1 MQKWK
6 AGLAATLFAGIVA
19 SAMVGAS
26 QPRQEAHPQNRPVKK
41 ADATP
46 PEPEQRADPRAEI
59 TRENNFGVALMNRQ
73 QFEKALGKFQRACI
87 LDPETDL
94 GCVNMGIA
102 FLNMQRFDEARAILE
117 KAGGNATA
125 AIDDF
130 QKVAGLDSYDADTQ
144 YFLGL
149 IYSQQQQYDKAMVA
163 FRKAISL
170 NPFQVSAE
178 FGLAQALQRSG
189 DTAGAK
195 QHFDKFQH
203 MTSEKLGKPIS
214 FIYGEQGK
222 YSLAAIMQPA
232 PEPVPPAMPV
242 HFVNVTPASGLP
254 MRGES
259 AQTVAAAE
267 TPAASPAG
275 GNTPRT
281 NVRPRHAPVKKNR
294 ADSLA
299 RFLGSG
305 ACIIDYDGDGKPDI
319 FLVDSDGKG
328 NSALFRNLGGG
339 HFVNVTREAKLD
351 FRGQGMG
358 CAVGDYDNDGKPD
371 LAVSM
376 DGRVLLFHNE
386 GNRTFKDVTQ
396 ESGIFTTGLA
406 LGLTFIDYDHD
417 GDLDLYVTR
426 FNDFPFANPPEAFS
440 FPMDAA
446 PAGNVL
452 WRNNGN
458 GTFTDWT
465 SETALGGDAPS
476 VGAIGSDINNDR
488 AIDFVVTGW
497 RKSPVAYLNPRE
509 GAFKAT
515 TPWSSDMPAP
525 TAGVVALDFNK
536 DGWMDLAFTHWGSP
550 GLSLWR
556 NVDGKSFDRVP
567 LPDLDW
573 MRGWGAAP
581 IDYDNDGWIDLVA
594 VGENFAGEGRIVL
607 LRNEGAAGFRDVT
620 ASTGLDKIVLHNPRA
635 VIAFH

>member
-41 ADATP
+41 ADAAP

-102 FLNMQRFDEARAILE
+102 FLNMQRFDEARAILEKSAQREPRNPRVWFNLGLLE

-242 HFVNVTPASGLP
+242 HFVNATPASGLP

-281 NVRPRHAPVKKNR
+281 NVRPRHAPVKKNSE
-294 ADSLA
+294 DSLA

-376 DGRVLLFHNE
+376 DIPSVVSILLGNGDGTFQAGIDTALTCPCTSLSVADLNRDGNLDLVLDTWPEDVTVLL
-386 GNRTFKDVTQ
+386 GKGDGTFQPAVNYAMPKDV
-396 ESGIFTTGLA
+396 GYLA
-406 LGLTFIDYDHD
+406 VSDFNGDGNPDLAVLIGND
-417 GDLDLYVTR
+417 GDAVSIML
-426 FNDFPFANPPEAFS
+426 
-440 FPMDAA
+440 
-446 PAGNVL
+446 
-452 WRNNGN
+452 GN
-458 GTFTDWT
+458 GDGSFQPEVFFSAGVTPGFI
-465 SETALGGDAPS
+465 S
-476 VGAIGSDINNDR
+476 VG
-488 AIDFVVTGW
+488 
-497 RKSPVAYLNPRE
+497 
-509 GAFKAT
+509 
-515 TPWSSDMPAP
+515 
-525 TAGVVALDFNK
+525 DFNG
-536 DGWMDLAFTHWGSP
+536 DGKPDLAIASQTRS
-550 GLSLWR
+550 
-556 NVDGKSFDRVP
+556 N
-567 LPDLDW
+567 
-573 MRGWGAAP
+573 
-581 IDYDNDGWIDLVA
+581 
-594 VGENFAGEGRIVL
+594 GRMTIL
-607 LRNEGAAGFRDVT
+607 TNTTR
-620 ASTGLDKIVLHNPRA
+620 
-635 VIAFH
+635 